1 MNKEVDDL
9 RYNESQLRK
18 KRDLEDSL
26 RAQKCNIQI
35 EEIELEQENQLFENL
50 SSETKVLRTMNQ
62 IYDQL
67 PLERI
72 KILNMKDGDKMGTM
86 LEQIKSVW
94 NNKYDA

>member
-26 RAQKCNIQI
+26 RAQKCDIQI

-50 SSETKVLRTMNQ
+50 SSETKVLRTMN
-62 IYDQL
+62 
-67 PLERI
+67 
-72 KILNMKDGDKMGTM
+72 
-86 LEQIKSVW
+86 
-94 NNKYDA
+94 

>member
-35 EEIELEQENQLFENL
+35 EEIELE
-50 SSETKVLRTMNQ
+50 
-62 IYDQL
+62 
-67 PLERI
+67 
-72 KILNMKDGDKMGTM
+72 
-86 LEQIKSVW
+86 
-94 NNKYDA
+94 